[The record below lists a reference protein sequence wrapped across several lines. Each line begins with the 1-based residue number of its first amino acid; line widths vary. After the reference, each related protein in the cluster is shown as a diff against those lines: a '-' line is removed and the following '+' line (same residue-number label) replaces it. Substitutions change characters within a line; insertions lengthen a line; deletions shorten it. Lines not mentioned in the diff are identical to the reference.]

1 MNVHVPYTVIFQ
13 DDNTGSV
20 SSEVTPAPVDSYA
33 AQEYITKACPKGKHV
48 VALLRGVHSVIP
60 GVPVS
65 A

>member
-13 DDNTGSV
+13 DDTTGSV
-20 SSEVTPAPVDSYA
+20 SSEVTPAPVDTLA
-33 AQEYITKACPKGKHV
+33 AQEYVTKACPEGKHV

-60 GVPVS
+60 GVPVN